1 LVWMQAAR
9 FLGRRVQGSAGECNG
24 REPDMSAGSAEA
36 LRAAAARIEAASKLI
51 SNREVVARDITN
63 PGPRGVKGGVLSQG
77 GLKRLDS
84 KHYSTVDTMLQE
96 VSRRLLGKGA
106 DTTTGDQV
114 WADAAKFFSA
124 RVQDPQSMCDVPH
137 ENRKADMSMA
147 AAKALRTTLG
157 QMEAAHRLLLNR
169 QMVLQDITNAGQQAL
184 KGGPLTQLAL
194 QRVDSRQ
201 TAAVDAMLQA
211 LISRLNGREVS
222 GPSAAEEALVWV
234 QAATYLSGRIQ
245 SSAGEMPGREP
256 DMGRAAARAMK
267 AALAEFEASSK
278 LMSNRETVVL
288 DITNSGPSAVK
299 GGRLT
304 QGNLKRVDGQHRGAV
319 DKMTLELC
327 GGLLGRQM
335 KGPAPGEAQAWEQ
348 AAAFLNSRIQKSKSD
363 CPGRNA
369 DMSADAAAA
378 MRAVLAV
385 IASDPN
391 VGASSSEAENLLA
404 GIRA

>member
-1 LVWMQAAR
+1 
-9 FLGRRVQGSAGECNG
+9 
-24 REPDMSAGSAEA
+24 
-36 LRAAAARIEAASKLI
+36 
-51 SNREVVARDITN
+51 
-63 PGPRGVKGGVLSQG
+63 
-77 GLKRLDS
+77 
-84 KHYSTVDTMLQE
+84 MLQE
-96 VSRRLLGKGA
+96 VSRRLLGRGSDMATVSSISDPSKK
-106 DTTTGDQV
+106 DTESV
-114 WADAAKFFSA
+114 WADAAKFFRA
-124 RVQDPQSMCDVPH
+124 RVQDPESMCDVPH
-137 ENRKADMSMA
+137 ENRKADMSKA
-147 AAKALRTTLG
+147 AATALRTTLG

-169 QMVLQDITNAGQQAL
+169 QMVLQDITNAGQQGL
-184 KGGPLTQLAL
+184 KGGQLTQLAL
-194 QRVDSRQ
+194 ARVDSRQ

-288 DITNSGPSAVK
+288 DITNLGPSAVK

-348 AAAFLNSRIQKSKSD
+348 AAAFLNSRIQKSKND

-369 DMSADAAAA
+369 DMSPDAAAA

-385 IASDPN
+385 IPSETN
-391 VGASSSEAENLLA
+391 MGASSSEAENLLA
-404 GIRA
+404 AIRA